1 MKISLGYGNDRAYY
15 TTRIVE
21 LNNIAHL
28 LIGGLDGTKRIYND
42 KNLYFEGNVEINS
55 TQQLRQTGNYD
66 NFNNGV
72 NTELWECD

>member
-1 MKISLGYGNDRAYY
+1 LNISLGYGNDRAYY

-21 LNNIAHL
+21 LNNIVHL
-28 LIGGLDGTKRIYND
+28 LIVGLDGTKRIYND

-66 NFNNGV
+66 NFNNGI
-72 NTELWECD
+72 NTKLWECD